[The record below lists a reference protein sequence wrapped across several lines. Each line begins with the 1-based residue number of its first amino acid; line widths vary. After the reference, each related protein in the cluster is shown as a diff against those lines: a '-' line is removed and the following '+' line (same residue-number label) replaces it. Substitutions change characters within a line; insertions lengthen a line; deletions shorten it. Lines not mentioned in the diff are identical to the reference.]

1 MMHGLGS
8 PNSQLPT
15 PISDCHLPCFWTRRF
30 CQVIKLRAA
39 RGFWEG
45 SGLEGGGA
53 AAAELATGVDGRR
66 APARGAATAVPAGGT
81 RTKIKTKPSQALIFF
96 HDAELVFTSLAAPS
110 AKRRRH
116 CMRYHCWSYRHCA
129 CSSLPVQ
136 EGVAITVRYT

>member
-1 MMHGLGS
+1 MFLDPPVLSGYQIAGGARVLGREW
-8 PNSQLPT
+8 
-15 PISDCHLPCFWTRRF
+15 I
-30 CQVIKLRAA
+30 
-39 RGFWEG
+39 G
-45 SGLEGGGA
+45 GGGA

-81 RTKIKTKPSQALIFF
+81 RTKIKIKPSQALIFF